1 MARPRSGVPVMPP
14 DADEEGAV
22 AAATALAVRRGLLV
36 LALVGPGVGLLVG
49 LILRGV
55 GGSSSGT
62 YDWLL
67 VALAMAAAVSVL
79 LALRLAR
86 RFDRQV
92 LGPARAIG
100 EAIGRVSAGDWD
112 ARTGIDGPLAIERLA
127 HRFDALLDER
137 AAALDRASR
146 DSEELNDSVIEI
158 MHAVGTIAARKDL
171 TLRIPVTDNVTG
183 AIADALNLLTD
194 ETRRVLANV
203 RTVSRQV
210 ADATVAVKGQ
220 SDSAARAAARE
231 QREVEMAALEL
242 AAAAAALQ
250 TIAAR
255 ARAGGEAAER
265 AEHATAQ
272 AMAAVAQTEAGV
284 VRTRE
289 LIRGTE
295 KRIKRLG
302 ERSQEVGQAV
312 GIVQAIAERTA
323 ILALNASM
331 HAAAAGEAGRSF
343 AGVADEVKRLS
354 ESVREATLEI
364 GRLVTAI
371 QTETHDT
378 VIAMNHAIA
387 QVVEISRLAE
397 DSGRE
402 MQQTQEQT
410 QALAA
415 GVRDIAQTALEQA
428 RVGATLQERA
438 QIIQEASSETTRQL
452 TLQAA
457 ETQRLVASARALL
470 DEVGVFR
477 VGDGDAR

>member
-1 MARPRSGVPVMPP
+1 MSASRESVPLIAP
-14 DADEEGAV
+14 DHDEEAAV
-22 AAATALAVRRGLLV
+22 AAATALVVRRRLLV
-36 LALVGPGVGLLVG
+36 LALAGPGVGLVVG
-49 LILRGV
+49 LILRGA
-55 GGSSSGT
+55 GPQSGA

-67 VALAMAAAVSVL
+67 IALAMAAAGSTL

-86 RFDRQV
+86 GFDRQV
-92 LGPARAIG
+92 LAPARAIG
-100 EAIGRVSAGDWD
+100 EAIGRVSAGDYD
-112 ARTGIDGPLAIERLA
+112 ARTGIDGPLALERLA
-127 HRFDALLDER
+127 RRFDGLLDER
-137 AAALDRASR
+137 AAALERASR

-183 AIADALNLLTD
+183 AIADALNMLTD

-210 ADATVAVKGQ
+210 AEATVAVKGQ
-220 SDSAARAAARE
+220 SDSAGKAAARE

-242 AAAAAALQ
+242 AAAAVALQ
-250 TIAAR
+250 TISAR
-255 ARAGGEAAER
+255 ARAGGEAAGR
-265 AEHATAQ
+265 AERATAQ
-272 AMAAVAQTEAGV
+272 AMAAVAQTVAGV
-284 VRTRE
+284 ARTRE

-343 AGVADEVKRLS
+343 ASVADEVKRLS

-371 QTETHDT
+371 QSETHDT

-387 QVVEISRLAE
+387 QVVEISRLAD
-397 DSGRE
+397 DSGHE

-438 QIIQEASSETTRQL
+438 QIIQEASSETARQL
-452 TLQAA
+452 TLQAT

-477 VGDGDAR
+477 VGDGEAR